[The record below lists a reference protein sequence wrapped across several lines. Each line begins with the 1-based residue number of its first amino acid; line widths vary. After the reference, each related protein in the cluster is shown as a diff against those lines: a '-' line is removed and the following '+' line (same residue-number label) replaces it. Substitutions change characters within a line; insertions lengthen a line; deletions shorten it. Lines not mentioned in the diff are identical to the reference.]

1 MTSRARRSIAR
12 QVVIW
17 TLGVVLAVA
26 AAGVAAAGELGLIT
40 GRQTGTYFRFG
51 HDLKRLVRPSG
62 IDVVVHPSNGALDN
76 LFAVSRRG
84 GIHLG
89 IVQSDILTFVADQ
102 HANPSLARIAR
113 NVHMVFPL
121 FSEEVHVLG
130 RRDIGDFEQLA
141 GKRVA
146 IGRVG
151 SGTYLTARWLF
162 KLADVVPGEMVP
174 LDGAD
179 ALAQLKAGQID
190 ALVYVAA
197 VPIGML
203 QRLKT
208 DDGLAL
214 IPIMSSRIR
223 ETYAAAEIPGD
234 AYAWQRTPVPTVA
247 VKAVLVSSD
256 LDEQNCA
263 LVGRFAQQVAAGHQW
278 LVQHG
283 HPAWKQVKFDNPWQE
298 HECVRNSGRAD
309 SPAAGIRERNPVG
322 DAIKDT
328 LDGN

>member
-17 TLGVVLAVA
+17 ALGVVLAVA

-89 IVQSDILTFVADQ
+89 IVQSDILTFVANQ

-113 NVHMVFPL
+113 NVHTVFPL

-141 GKRVA
+141 AG
-146 IGRVG
+146 IGVG
-151 SGTYLTARWLF
+151 VFGHDAEPFGQEGRCLIDERDRGCNDDDPETLMAASRG
-162 KLADVVPGEMVP
+162 DHPGE
-174 LDGAD
+174 D
-179 ALAQLKAGQID
+179 
-190 ALVYVAA
+190 
-197 VPIGML
+197 
-203 QRLKT
+203 QRH
-208 DDGLAL
+208 G
-214 IPIMSSRIR
+214 
-223 ETYAAAEIPGD
+223 
-234 AYAWQRTPVPTVA
+234 
-247 VKAVLVSSD
+247 VSHGC
-256 LDEQNCA
+256 EQPRR
-263 LVGRFAQQVAAGHQW
+263 LHRQ
-278 LVQHG
+278 
-283 HPAWKQVKFDNPWQE
+283 PP
-298 HECVRNSGRAD
+298 
-309 SPAAGIRERNPVG
+309 
-322 DAIKDT
+322 
-328 LDGN
+328 

>member
-17 TLGVVLAVA
+17 ALGVVLAVA

-162 KLADVVPGEMVP
+162 KLADV
-174 LDGAD
+174 
-179 ALAQLKAGQID
+179 
-190 ALVYVAA
+190 AA